1 MEYDIMIRKSIFTA
15 MAVAGMVSC
24 GSGPESDPEK
34 IQDAGT
40 RVGRVEPLSWWTG
53 MKTPLQLMVCGDGI
67 SRYDVR
73 IEGGKGVKAGTVH
86 KADSPDYLFVDVEIS
101 PDAAPGTY
109 YIVFDDGTDKFKYSY
124 EIAAR
129 SEGSAERGSFSTAD
143 MVYLI
148 MPDRFANGDP
158 SNDATDDTA
167 EKPDRDGFFGRHG
180 GDIQGI
186 IDHLD
191 YISDLGATAV
201 WCTPL
206 LLDDEPEGSY
216 HGYACADYY
225 RIDPRFGSN
234 GLYREFVGKAHEKG
248 LKVIMD
254 IVTNHC
260 GTAHWWMKNLPFEDW
275 VHVFPEYTGTNV
287 CFSTNMDPNASKYDL
302 NLQESGWFVPSM
314 PDMNLD
320 NPFVLQYFKQW
331 AVWWIEYAGLD
342 GFRVDTYPYNEKK
355 PMSEWCAAVL
365 EEYPGFNIVGE
376 CWTSSIPQL
385 AYWQGGNANRD
396 GFDSHLPSIMDFP
409 LQEAICK
416 GLPTDS
422 QAWGEG
428 MVRVYDCLS
437 HDFVYHDLSRM
448 MIFVGNH
455 DMDRIGDVLRH
466 NADRQKIAI
475 AMMATMRGIPQMFY
489 GDEMMFVSKDRSQGH
504 GGLRVDFPGG
514 WAGDKMDLFTAEG
527 RARAAVNTDGKPVPE
542 GFAADMHDYTRT
554 LFQWRKGKKVI
565 HDGRTMHFLTRDNT
579 YAYFRYD
586 DTDAVFVFINN
597 SRGKKHIPWSH
608 YAEIADGLHDGRNVL
623 TGESAEVSDST
634 VVGPRQVLIVEYKR

>member
-73 IEGGKGVKAGTVH
+73 IEGGKGVKAGAVH

-101 PDAAPGTY
+101 PDAVPGTY

>member
-1 MEYDIMIRKSIFTA
+1 

-186 IDHLD
+186 MDHLD